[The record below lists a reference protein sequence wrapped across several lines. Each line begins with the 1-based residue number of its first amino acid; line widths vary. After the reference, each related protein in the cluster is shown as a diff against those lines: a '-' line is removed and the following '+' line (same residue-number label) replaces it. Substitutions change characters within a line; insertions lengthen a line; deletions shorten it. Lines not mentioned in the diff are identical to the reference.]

1 MKRYYQIIE
10 KGKNKKGKVTLKKT
24 IEHLRSLSIHETK
37 MQKLVKWLNKYYD
50 VNSFTELKEK
60 GQDLIDIRKR
70 GLQNAN
76 LTT

>member
-1 MKRYYQIIE
+1 MKRYYQIID
-10 KGKNKKGKVTLKKT
+10 KGKNKKGKATPKKT
-24 IEHLRSLSIHETK
+24 IEHLRPLSIHETK

>member
-1 MKRYYQIIE
+1 
-10 KGKNKKGKVTLKKT
+10 
-24 IEHLRSLSIHETK
+24 

-50 VNSFTELKEK
+50 VNSFTELKER

-76 LTT
+76 LTTQKL